1 MVKILEILAINA
13 KWDRWRA
20 RLHG

>member
-1 MVKILEILAINA
+1 MFAVPSTLPNNA
-13 KWDRWRA
+13 KWDRRRA